1 MAGGRCARD
10 LVTGSELA
18 GFLAAHPP
26 FDALDPTVRAT
37 VAAAA
42 TVDAYEPGQLVL
54 DAFADPTVEVFVVV
68 TGGVDLWNDAGRV
81 GDPADEQLGPGGVFG
96 FSAMLTERSVGP
108 RAVAVAPTTVARIP
122 AAVVEP
128 AFISRRG
135 ARFLAEQFAALRPTL
150 DATPTYSTVDD
161 LVRTRPVVV
170 APDTAVADLARDM
183 TSRGVAFAVV
193 DAGAGRFGLV
203 TDAGLRQ
210 RVIAEGVPGS
220 APVSDVMD
228 PDPPTLT
235 LGQSAAE
242 GLILLLDRG
251 ADYVIVLDRAG
262 GLSGVVTTR
271 DFAISPSTA
280 GVSLHEQLRRA
291 STVDELVD
299 RARRVSGA
307 LEDLLS
313 RGLASGRVIAV
324 HSSIVDTLVR
334 RALALAFAAHP
345 ELSVDAFTWLSL
357 GSNGRREALLSSDV
371 DSAVA
376 FDNDLPAPDQDAYR
390 AVFAEVDA
398 VLARAGARR
407 DEHGVTAAH
416 PVFSRTN
423 AQWRAAGQEW
433 LARPDE
439 ANGAMMTS
447 LLVDGRPIHGD
458 PGLPA
463 VTSVFG
469 DLRRHPGTMR
479 LLLQE
484 SLASRARMRSL
495 KDLLVRRPETFEIK
509 THAVL
514 PVVNIGRWS
523 ALAAGSQALPTV
535 DRLRAAA
542 GSEMLPADRAEAL
555 VEVFD
560 LLQRLRLRYQLR
572 QHSRGDRP
580 SDLLTLD
587 RLSPIDRS
595 LVAEAVREIAA
606 IQRRMTNLAA
616 YLPEDSWTAAT
627 P

>member
-1 MAGGRCARD
+1 M
-10 LVTGSELA
+10 TGAELA
-18 GFLAAHPP
+18 AFLAAYPP
-26 FDALDPTVRAT
+26 FDALDPTLRAT

-42 TVDAYEPGQLVL
+42 TVQAYKPGQLVL

-68 TGGVDLWNDAGRV
+68 TGGVDLWNEAGGAGR
-81 GDPADEQLGPGGVFG
+81 PADEKLGPGGVFG

-108 RAVAVAPTTVARIP
+108 RAVAATPTTIARIP
-122 AAVVEP
+122 GAVAEP
-128 AFISRRG
+128 AFVSRRG
-135 ARFLAEQFAALRPTL
+135 ARFLAEQFTALPPTRDAA
-150 DATPTYSTVDD
+150 PTYSTVDD
-161 LVRTRPVVV
+161 LIRTQPIVV
-170 APDTAVADLARDM
+170 APDTPVAELAREM
-183 TSRGVAFAVV
+183 TARGVAFAVV
-193 DAGAGRFGLV
+193 DAGEGRLGLV

-220 APVSDVMD
+220 APVSEVMD
-228 PDPPTLT
+228 PDPPAAT

-251 ADYVIVLDRAG
+251 VDFLLVVDRAG
-262 GLSGVVTTR
+262 RLRGVVGTR
-271 DFAISPSTA
+271 DFAVSPSTA

-291 STVDELVD
+291 SSVDELVD
-299 RARRVSGA
+299 RARRMPSV

-313 RGLASGRVIAV
+313 RGLASRRVIAV

-334 RALALAFAAHP
+334 RALALALADQP
-345 ELSVDAFTWLSL
+345 ELSVDAITWLSL

-376 FDNDLPAPDQDAYR
+376 FDDGLPAPDQDAYR

-423 AQWRAAGQEW
+423 AEWRAAGQEW

-495 KDLLVRRPETFEIK
+495 KDLLIRRPETFEIK

-523 ALAAGSQALPTV
+523 ALAVGSSALPTTE
-535 DRLRAAA
+535 RLRAAA
-542 GSEMLPADRAEAL
+542 GSAMLPADKADAL

-560 LLQRLRLRYQLR
+560 LLQRLRLRYQLM
-572 QHSRGDRP
+572 QHGSGDRP

-606 IQRRMTNLAA
+606 IQRRMTNIAA
-616 YLPEDSWTAAT
+616 YVPEESWTAAA